1 MQANKNCL
9 LVASLLWMAMLVAPL
24 SAAEWG
30 DLSGTIVYD
39 GDAAEP
45 LAIKVNKDV
54 EVCGKHN
61 LKVETLVV
69 DPETKG
75 IANCIIYLY
84 LTKKEKV
91 DVHPAYGETADAK
104 IPLDNLNCRFDPRVV
119 LVRTGQTL
127 VLGNKDPVGHN
138 TKIDTFANPQMNPI
152 IPAGGKIE
160 KKYEKAERL
169 PVPVGCNIHPWMK
182 GWLVIKD
189 NPYMAA
195 TDETGMFEIKD
206 LPTGEWTFQFWQEA
220 AGYLSDVKVDGKAE
234 KWKKGRTELTIVAG
248 ENDLGTIA
256 VAPALFEK

>member
-45 LAIKVNKDV
+45 LAIKITKDV

-61 LKVETLVV
+61 LKIEQLVV

-75 IANCIIYLY
+75 IANCIIYVY
-84 LTKKEKV
+84 LSKKDKI
-91 DVHPAYGETADAK
+91 DVHPGYAATAAAK
-104 IPLDNLNCRFDPRVV
+104 IPFDNLNCRFEPRVV
-119 LVRTGQTL
+119 LLRTTQTL
-127 VLGNKDPVGHN
+127 VIGNKDPVGHN
-138 TKIDTFANPQMNPI
+138 TKVDTFSNAPFNQIVPANG
-152 IPAGGKIE
+152 AVEKI
-160 KKYEKAERL
+160 YEKVEKR
-169 PVPVGCNIHPWMK
+169 PVPIGCNIHPWMNA
-182 GWLVIKD
+182 WLVIKD
-189 NPYMAA
+189 NPYMAV

-206 LPTGEWTFQFWQEA
+206 LPTGLWTFQFWQEA
-220 AGYLSDVKVDGKAE
+220 AGYLSEVKVNGKSE
-234 KWKKGRTELTIVAG
+234 KWKKGRPKLTIAAG